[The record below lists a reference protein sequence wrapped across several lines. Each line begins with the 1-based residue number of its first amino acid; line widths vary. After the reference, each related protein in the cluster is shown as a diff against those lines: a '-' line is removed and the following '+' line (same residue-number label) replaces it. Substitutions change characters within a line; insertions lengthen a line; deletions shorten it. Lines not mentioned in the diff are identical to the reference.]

1 MKKAEVV
8 PNLPSLCQGDMYY
21 GSIPLLLSQIVAK
34 SSFLKYT
41 AKVYLWSLPGV
52 KLNTKVITVAKE
64 KSWESVPESNA
75 DDPEYTYTE
84 CLIKHSM

>member
-8 PNLPSLCQGDMYY
+8 PNLPSLCQGDMYHS
-21 GSIPLLLSQIVAK
+21 SIPLFFSQIVAK

-52 KLNTKVITVAKE
+52 KLNTKVITVAEE

-84 CLIKHSM
+84 CLIKHSV

>member
-1 MKKAEVV
+1 ME
-8 PNLPSLCQGDMYY
+8 GYY
-21 GSIPLLLSQIVAK
+21 GWREGGARK
-34 SSFLKYT
+34 S
-41 AKVYLWSLPGV
+41 
-52 KLNTKVITVAKE
+52 VAKE

>member
-8 PNLPSLCQGDMYY
+8 PNLPSLCQGDMYH
-21 GSIPLLLSQIVAK
+21 GSIPLFFSQIVAK

-52 KLNTKVITVAKE
+52 KLNTKVITVAEE

-84 CLIKHSM
+84 CLIKHSV